1 MKLFHQRL
9 LLITLDLSIF
19 LFFLALSE
27 LLQTFIEKDQKSEVP
42 YSKQVYDE

>member
-19 LFFLALSE
+19 FFLALSE